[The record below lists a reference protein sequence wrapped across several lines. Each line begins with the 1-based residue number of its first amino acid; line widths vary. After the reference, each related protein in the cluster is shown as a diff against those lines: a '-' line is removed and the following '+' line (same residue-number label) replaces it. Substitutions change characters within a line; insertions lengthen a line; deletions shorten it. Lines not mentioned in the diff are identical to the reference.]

1 MKQNKKDS
9 TLLIRLSKD
18 KKDKFKDKC
27 VENNTTQTKA
37 IEKFIDTYNN
47 TTTFITTSHNTFLVG
62 ESCCD
67 IGEVLGRRIYDDS
80 IGNPAN
86 TFIKDND
93 KE

>member
-27 VENNTTQTKA
+27 NENNTTQTKA
-37 IEKFIDTYNN
+37 IEKFIDTYNA
-47 TTTFITTSHNTFLVG
+47 TTVITPSPNTFLVG

-80 IGNPAN
+80 IGKPTNP
-86 TFIKDND
+86 FIKDND